1 MMKKIRERIQT
12 DFFSYSFYKGVY
24 MQMTLYIQFNL
35 KKDFYEVYSL
45 IICILKIFYSGKLLL
60 FQ

>member
-1 MMKKIRERIQT
+1 MKKIRERIQT

>member
-1 MMKKIRERIQT
+1 
-12 DFFSYSFYKGVY
+12 

-35 KKDFYEVYSL
+35 KKDFYKVYSL
-45 IICILKIFYSGKLLL
+45 IVCILKIFYSGQLLL

>member
-1 MMKKIRERIQT
+1 MKKIRERIQT

-24 MQMTLYIQFNL
+24 IQMTLYIQFNL

-45 IICILKIFYSGKLLL
+45 IICILKIFYSRKSV
-60 FQ
+60 QIQ